1 MAEDDLLTTYR
12 DYLRCL
18 NARQWDELQRF
29 VSDEVVYNGERLG
42 LSGYRAMLES
52 DTRATPDLQFVPEI
66 LIAGDQ
72 VVSCRL
78 FFHCIPRQAFLGF
91 EPTGRRVSFAEHA
104 FYRFENGRIVQ
115 VWSVIDKEAVREQ
128 LSREV

>member
-1 MAEDDLLTTYR
+1 
-12 DYLRCL
+12 
-18 NARQWDELQRF
+18 
-29 VSDEVVYNGERLG
+29 
-42 LSGYRAMLES
+42 MLES

-66 LIAGDQ
+66 LITADQ

-78 FFHCIPRQAFLGF
+78 FFQCIPRHAFLGF

-115 VWSVIDKEAVREQ
+115 VWSVIDKQAVREQ
-128 LSREV
+128 VSREL